1 MLHSRSHNVNFSN
14 RDICITAFDCIYTS
28 LLITLCN
35 ILDTCV
41 HVIIC
46 IDLYNHFLLDYNNLL
61 IVNYTTLSYIYVYV
75 LKLYTNTYNC
85 DTCVHVYIELFVE
98 LHDFFCLIFFFFFKY
113 FTTLLLFKIICKWL
127 FIVVWCHYNGFLYIC
142 LCNFVHA
149 HTLTYIHFILNGKN
163 HLLRLKKSLIT
174 RYMYLFRV
182 PIFAT
187 VCSAPL
193 QISINC
199 FLLVNL

>member
-1 MLHSRSHNVNFSN
+1 MSIIPHWVIYIR
-14 RDICITAFDCIYTS
+14 ICIVIIQHLQLWYLCTCLYR
-28 LLITLCN
+28 TLCR
-35 ILDTCV
+35 ITW
-41 HVIIC
+41 
-46 IDLYNHFLLDYNNLL
+46 
-61 IVNYTTLSYIYVYV
+61 
-75 LKLYTNTYNC
+75 
-85 DTCVHVYIELFVE
+85 
-98 LHDFFCLIFFFFFKY
+98 FFCLISKTFFFFFFN